1 MGPRRAMTS
10 ADRWVC
16 MSIESLQTLFRPEL
30 DELSVYRVPP
40 APPAVKLDANES
52 PWPLPPEA
60 RARIAAVLHTS
71 ELHRYP
77 DGRASKL
84 RAALARGLG
93 GSADE
98 YVLGTGSDEIIS
110 LMATAMSRPRP
121 GAERPTVVFPVP
133 TFVMYGMTSRAH
145 GWQPTGVPL
154 DDEWDLDANA
164 MADTLERTNPN
175 IVYYASPNNPTG
187 NCFSRDRIE
196 SLVDAFPN
204 VLHVIDEAYGA
215 YSGESFETFA
225 EERAHCALLGT
236 LSKVG
241 FAGIR
246 VGWVRIHEEL
256 SRELEK
262 VRQPFNLST
271 ASQEIATLAL
281 TDLAPVLEEHITSV
295 VAERERLA
303 LALDDYDAL
312 ESFPSDANFLLVQYA
327 GDVQDLCAALLARAI
342 AVRQFSGGD
351 SRLRSCIR
359 ITIGTP
365 EENQRLLEALS
376 DILG

>member
-1 MGPRRAMTS
+1 
-10 ADRWVC
+10 
-16 MSIESLQTLFRPEL
+16 MSIESLQALFRPEL

-98 YVLGTGSDEIIS
+98 YVLGAGSDEIIS
-110 LMATAMSRPRP
+110 LMATALSRPRP
-121 GAERPTVVFPVP
+121 GAERPTVVFPEP

-145 GWQPTGVPL
+145 GWQATGVAL

-164 MADTLERTNPN
+164 MADALERTNPN

-187 NCFSRDRIE
+187 NCFSRDKIE
-196 SLVDAFPN
+196 SLVDAFPHT
-204 VLHVIDEAYGA
+204 LHVIDEAYGA
-215 YSGESFETFA
+215 YSGESFATFA

-303 LALDDYDAL
+303 VALDEYEAL
-312 ESFPSDANFLLVQYA
+312 ASFPSDANFLLVRYTGEAQE
-327 GDVQDLCAALLARAI
+327 LCAALLARAI
-342 AVRQFSGGD
+342 AVRRFSGGD
-351 SRLRSCIR
+351 SRLRDCIR